1 MKGVRSILDQNAFR
15 FDTQE
20 STPTNLSRMVEK
32 RLKTVG
38 PTSVLFYQ
46 EPLHIVRGEGVWL
59 YDDSGNRYLDVYNNV
74 PSVGHCHPKVVDA
87 VCRQMAEL
95 NIHTRYLHGAIHE
108 YIERIL
114 DTMPSKLNRMVMTC
128 TGSESNDM
136 ALRLARHWTKN
147 HGVIVTE
154 AAYHG
159 NTSAVTEISPSSL
172 KTSEP
177 ADHVF
182 VIPISEMPQAPDEAK
197 TWFLNK
203 VREGIQTLNDR
214 RYGCAALIVDT
225 IFSSDG
231 VIADPAGFLKP
242 SVELIQSKE
251 SLFIADEVQPGFGRT
266 GDNMWGFARHDVAP
280 DIVTMGKPMG
290 NGYPA
295 AGIVANDHLFA
306 SFNEE
311 VGYFNTFGGSTAAV
325 AAGSAVLDVIEEENL
340 IANSK
345 EVGLYLKTRL
355 TDLANEYEEVGAVR
369 GAGLFVG
376 LDFIDPTLSGAP
388 DPAKASKVIN
398 SLRQNGVLIGA
409 AGKYGNT
416 LKIRPPLCFE
426 NSHADFFLNQMQRA
440 IEETR

>member
-15 FDTQE
+15 FDA
-20 STPTNLSRMVEK
+20 SKGTPTSLSLMVEK

-59 YDDSGNRYLDVYNNV
+59 YDDAGNRYLDVYNNV
-74 PSVGHCHPKVVDA
+74 PSVGHCHPRVVDA

-95 NIHTRYLHGAIHE
+95 NIHTRYLHGAIHD

-182 VIPISEMPQAPDEAK
+182 VIPISEMPRTSDQAQA
-197 TWFLNK
+197 WFLSQ
-203 VREGIQTLNDR
+203 VREGIQTLNAR
-214 RYGCAALIVDT
+214 GYGCAALIVDT

-242 SVELIQSKE
+242 AVALIQGSE

-266 GDNMWGFARHDVAP
+266 GDNMWGFARHDVTP
-280 DIVTMGKPMG
+280 DIITMGKPMG
-290 NGYPA
+290 NGFPV
-295 AGIVANDHLFA
+295 AGIVANDGLFA
-306 SFNEE
+306 SFNEA

-345 EVGLYLKTRL
+345 EVGLYLKNSL
-355 TDLANEYEEVGAVR
+355 TDLANKHEEVGEVR
-369 GAGLFVG
+369 GAGLFLG
-376 LDFIDPTLSGAP
+376 LDFIQPSASGAP
-388 DPAKASKVIN
+388 DPTKTSKVIN
-398 SLRQNGVLIGA
+398 ALRQNGVLIGA

-416 LKIRPPLCFE
+416 LKIRPPLCFDK
-426 NSHADFFLNQMQRA
+426 SHADFFLNQMERA
-440 IEETR
+440 IKETR